1 MADHKSAVKQ
11 HRQSLAR
18 RGRNRAHRSRLRTS
32 LKKLQAAIGSGDAE
46 QAGALLTGAYSLLD
60 KTAKLGAIKGNA
72 AARKKSRL
80 ARAVQRISAA

>member
-1 MADHKSAVKQ
+1 MIEHKSAAKQ

-32 LKKLQAAIGSGDAE
+32 LKTLQAAITAGDAE

-80 ARAVQRISAA
+80 ARALQRISAA